1 MRRFYGARGVAS
13 ARARERG
20 RATIDDRSRART
32 PDAAGDPETVQPTG
46 TRARG
51 GTNKVSNL
59 LHDAKRDDATEKG
72 GNKLGKIRSARR
84 ARARGARGGMGR
96 REDAKTGSTV
106 DALDGGGEKETTRGG
121 DGGGG
126 GT

>member
-1 MRRFYGARGVAS
+1 MNEFDRMRRFYGARTNDAS
-13 ARARERG
+13 
-20 RATIDDRSRART
+20 
-32 PDAAGDPETVQPTG
+32 GDPETVQPTG

>member
-1 MRRFYGARGVAS
+1 
-13 ARARERG
+13 
-20 RATIDDRSRART
+20 
-32 PDAAGDPETVQPTG
+32 
-46 TRARG
+46 
-51 GTNKVSNL
+51 
-59 LHDAKRDDATEKG
+59 
-72 GNKLGKIRSARR
+72 
-84 ARARGARGGMGR
+84 MGR